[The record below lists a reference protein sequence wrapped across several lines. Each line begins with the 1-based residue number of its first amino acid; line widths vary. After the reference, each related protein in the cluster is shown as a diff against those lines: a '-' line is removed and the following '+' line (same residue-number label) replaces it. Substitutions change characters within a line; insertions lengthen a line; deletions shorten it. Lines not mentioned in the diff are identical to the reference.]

1 MNEGER
7 AEKENEEKKN
17 EEKKNEEVEI
27 NNDENKNEEK
37 KTEDNK
43 DNKIEG
49 KENEEKENDDTVGNN
64 DEKKIKDEI
73 KEIKDKPKPK
83 PTNDKKK
90 GNGRQEIRNKFEE
103 EKVCNTILYIE
114 SPNEL
119 KKFHSSIYWTHTTN
133 DITIN
138 NNCLKKKINRK
149 KLVPPN
155 KISLKKIKE
164 KIKNIQRKEINEF
177 KEKNNY

>member
-1 MNEGER
+1 M
-7 AEKENEEKKN
+7 
-17 EEKKNEEVEI
+17 EI
-27 NNDENKNEEK
+27 NNDENKNEEEK

-73 KEIKDKPKPK
+73 KEIKDKPKPTK
-83 PTNDKKK
+83 DKKK